1 MEFDPFDIRAQQRK
15 DADDRHEVAIE
26 ERTEAD
32 DWAWLMSS
40 KRGRR
45 IMRSML
51 DFCGVYKSSFTGNS
65 ETYFREGQR
74 NVGLRMLSMV
84 QINAPE
90 FYIEMIKEAKDNA

>member
-1 MEFDPFDIRAQQRK
+1 
-15 DADDRHEVAIE
+15 
-26 ERTEAD
+26 
-32 DWAWLMSS
+32 
-40 KRGRR
+40 
-45 IMRSML
+45 ML